1 MIFRALVLTVTLA
14 PTLGADFCDICTN
27 KTFKEIESC
36 GAFWTP
42 SKYVGEF
49 AEGEDDWMTAPT
61 GGCKKNICC
70 AEDKTDCCEND
81 VGAIL
86 GFTFGILG
94 IVLCCVVTLNIGT
107 GACGPTLK
115 RGGRYVV
122 LGFLAFL
129 CAAMQCVAFL
139 RGPIW
144 AYAQFKYKY
153 EATYSG
159 GNRSWSEGWTETNDL
174 WFYDKYD
181 GDASRMHY
189 KEIVKEDVAHSCDWD
204 PPGANKKCKRLMQ
217 AIITA
222 RYTTGVASLLMLSCA
237 VIMFSIACGCRFHCC
252 CASCPNDATER
263 TFVGLAG
270 LLAVGGLIGLTGA
283 SNFSSE
289 YYAVTKD
296 LARFYDGHN
305 ISRRHIPS
313 TGYVS
318 QDGVSGDDY
327 YVRRWDTDLEVDEV
341 VSCHWGCAFSILSGI
356 CSILVAGVT
365 LCLGNLRPLQQDPL
379 DDKPLLAAG
388 ETDDAQPVRRTT
400 HDGPL
405 APITLGEYLSG
416 ITLGGVE
423 IDVAEEGLCSPR
435 RMHLVYAPLAT
446 WYTRAGKALSA
457 KHGQFPANPDALK
470 RWSALNEILN
480 AYIDDQGVPPAF

>member
-1 MIFRALVLTVTLA
+1 MLRALVLTVALA
-14 PTLGADFCDICTN
+14 PTLGADFCDICT
-27 KTFKEIESC
+27 KKVFKEIESC

-49 AEGEDDWMTAPT
+49 AEGEDDWYTAPT

-81 VGAIL
+81 VGAII
-86 GFTFGILG
+86 GFTFGIIG

-122 LGFLAFL
+122 LGFLAFI
-129 CAAMQCVAFL
+129 CAVMQCVAL
-139 RGPIW
+139 MRGPIW
-144 AYAQFKYKY
+144 ARAQMKYKV
-153 EATYSG
+153 EVSG
-159 GNRSWSEGWTETNDL
+159 GWSQDDYQYKEGWTDTNDL
-174 WFYDKYD
+174 WFIESYD
-181 GDASRMHY
+181 GDAPRMHY
-189 KEIVKEDVAHSCDWD
+189 KEIVKEDVAHSCNRD
-204 PPGANKKCKRLMQ
+204 PPGANKKCKKLMQ

-222 RYTTGVASLLMLSCA
+222 RYTTGVASLLMLLCA
-237 VIMFSIACGCRFHCC
+237 IIMFSVACGCRFHCC

-270 LLAVGGLIGLTGA
+270 LLAVGGLIGVAGA
-283 SNFSSE
+283 ANFSSE
-289 YYAVTKD
+289 YAAVTKD
-296 LARFYDGHN
+296 LARFWDG
-305 ISRRHIPS
+305 
-313 TGYVS
+313 
-318 QDGVSGDDY
+318 QDGVYADDWGGPD
-327 YVRRWDTDLEVDEV
+327 RWGGWDTDLDAEEV

-356 CSILVAGVT
+356 FSILVAGVT
-365 LCLGNLRPLQQDPL
+365 LCLGYLRPLQQNPL
-379 DDKPLLAAG
+379 DEKPLLAAG

-405 APITLGEYLSG
+405 AP

-446 WYTRAGKALSA
+446 WYTTAGKALSA